1 MNYLITG
8 GGGFIGNTLAEYLS
22 KNKKNHIIIIDLK
35 SKIKNIK
42 NIKYLKGDIHDYK
55 TFEKIKKKI
64 DIAYHFAAQTSAQI
78 GEEDPKVNFKTNVVG
93 TYNFVTWALKN
104 KPKKCYFSSSM
115 AVYGLFCKNVTE
127 GDFCEPVSNYG
138 VSKLM
143 GEMFIKQLK
152 KKNISFTILRL
163 FNIYGPGQDL
173 ENLKQG
179 MISIYLAQVLKNNK
193 IDITGSLDRTR
204 DFLYIDDLIKILI
217 TKKLRKNETYN
228 VGFGKPIKVR
238 RVIELIEKNLKK
250 KIATNVREKSE
261 GDIFNSHANIDKLR
275 KLNLV
280 PKINIKKGIKKFLKE
295 IKS

>member
-1 MNYLITG
+1 
-8 GGGFIGNTLAEYLS
+8 
-22 KNKKNHIIIIDLK
+22 
-35 SKIKNIK
+35 
-42 NIKYLKGDIHDYK
+42 
-55 TFEKIKKKI
+55 
-64 DIAYHFAAQTSAQI
+64 
-78 GEEDPKVNFKTNVVG
+78 
-93 TYNFVTWALKN
+93 
-104 KPKKCYFSSSM
+104 
-115 AVYGLFCKNVTE
+115 
-127 GDFCEPVSNYG
+127 
-138 VSKLM
+138 
-143 GEMFIKQLK
+143 
-152 KKNISFTILRL
+152 
-163 FNIYGPGQDL
+163 
-173 ENLKQG
+173 

-250 KIATNVREKSE
+250 KIATNVREKSK

-280 PKINIKKGIKKFLKE
+280 PKINIKEGIKKFLKE